1 MLKIVYYP
9 LQLSEKFY
17 KELGIDIGNLI
28 CIEKIIKEDEKMVFT
43 IDIDEEKW
51 SKEVLQILL
60 IDRTTN
66 RNIIWGT
73 EDYEAFGEEY
83 NSHYPILFELII
95 SKNLGVIQPR
105 ILKTKES
112 QGNRTKKKAEVFTPS
127 WICNAQNNLV
137 DNAWFGCENIFNR
150 EIEKGWETN
159 IEKIKFP
166 DKKNKTWQK
175 YVDEKR
181 LEIACGEAPYLV
193 SRYDT
198 VSGKPLELKDRIG
211 MLDRKMRVVYENT
224 NSDTEWLKWSERA
237 FQSIYGFEFQG
248 DSLLIARENL
258 LASYCDYMEE
268 KLNRHPTEKELIN
281 IAKII
286 SWNLWQMDGLTYTIP
301 YEEEVEPFKQAS
313 LFDLHEKEKK
323 CLCIIK
329 DWRARKIYTFQ
340 NLVNKGGN

>member
-28 CIEKIIKEDEKMVFT
+28 CIEKIIKEDEKMAFT

-95 SKNLGVIQPR
+95 SKNLSVIQPR

-112 QGNRTKKKAEVFTPS
+112 QGNRIKKKAEVFTPS
-127 WICNAQNNLV
+127 WVCNAQNNLV

-329 DWRARKIYTFQ
+329 DWRARRIYTFQ

>member
-1 MLKIVYYP
+1 MA
-9 LQLSEKFY
+9 
-17 KELGIDIGNLI
+17 
-28 CIEKIIKEDEKMVFT
+28 FT
-43 IDIDEEKW
+43 IDVDEGKW

-60 IDRTTN
+60 VDRTTN

-73 EDYEAFGEEY
+73 DDYEALGKEY
-83 NSHYPILFELII
+83 NSHYPILFELITG
-95 SKNLGVIQPR
+95 KNSGVIQPR

-112 QGNRTKKKAEVFTPS
+112 QGNRTKGKAEVFTPS
-127 WICNAQNNLV
+127 WVCNAQNNLV
-137 DNAWFGCENIFNR
+137 DNAWFGRENIFNR

-181 LEIACGEAPYLV
+181 LEITCGEAPYLV

-198 VSGKPLELKDRIG
+198 VSGQPLELKDRIG
-211 MLDRKMRVVYENT
+211 MLDRKMRVVCENSD
-224 NSDTEWLKWSERA
+224 SDTEWLKWSERA
-237 FQSIYGFEFQG
+237 FQSVYGFEFQG

-268 KLNRHPTEKELIN
+268 KLNRQPTERELIN

-286 SWNLWQMDGLTYTIP
+286 SWNIWQMDGLTYTIP
-301 YEEEVEPFKQAS
+301 YEEVVEPVEQIS
-313 LFDLHEKEKK
+313 LFNFEKK
-323 CLCIIK
+323 DKKRLCIIK
-329 DWRARKIYTFQ
+329 DWRAKRIYTFQ
-340 NLVNKGGN
+340 DLVNKGGN